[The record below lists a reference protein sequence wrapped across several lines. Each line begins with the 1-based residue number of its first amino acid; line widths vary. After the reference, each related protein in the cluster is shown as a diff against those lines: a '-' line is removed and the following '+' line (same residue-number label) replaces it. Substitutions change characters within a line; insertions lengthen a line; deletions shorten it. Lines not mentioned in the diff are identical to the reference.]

1 KMNKWYYNL
10 VSEEYET
17 HIRRTIIHRD
27 NKSII
32 VREISHELE
41 VLDLHKV
48 LTPVI
53 TRDSGQD
60 NICFKMCFSKY
71 NWSGNRS
78 SLWYLG
84 LSDENNI
91 QFLQETVTQKYPN
104 LFNHYSQT
112 IKAFNTEKTL
122 KNSLTRMKYQ
132 LKTVMETEE
141 TPIRKGIVLNKSGK
155 YLTPQE
161 TQALIV
167 EYNTIKN
174 ELKNAKKTI
183 TRLKEKITRLT
194 SLPDQ
199 DIDSSHDEIVRTTID
214 DLIEEWKLGSTLLV
228 DTKTYLSL
236 VLEKPCNNCGNYLI
250 SKRDCQLIVIGFK
263 AKCFI
268 RCKECETII
277 EISNEKKDICFSKAV
292 AAGGLG
298 AGITRH
304 AVQSFLATIGITS
317 QCSKAI
323 YHNHQHQLFS
333 KIIELAKSS
342 TNNAII
348 NCIDHVEQALTEQAN
363 STKSELDEHKKI
375 LPISFDVSWSHG
387 RNAKQASGE
396 FICHLEFEAVI
407 RSNDQERKEIR
418 YEVRQRHD
426 TNGTVFDDMANLI
439 REVADDAKKAFPDS
453 F

>member
-1 KMNKWYYNL
+1 MNKWYYNL

-32 VREISHELE
+32 VHEISHELE

-48 LTPVI
+48 LTPVT
-53 TRDSGQD
+53 TRVNKNNPNANELAGYYAYQPSKKDETIWVPLLPGYTVYTKINDNFFKLSIMKNTNHQLIYQWYFYEKDETFKLLKDSGQD

-91 QFLQETVTQKYPN
+91 QFLQET
-104 LFNHYSQT
+104 
-112 IKAFNTEKTL
+112 
-122 KNSLTRMKYQ
+122 
-132 LKTVMETEE
+132 

-199 DIDSSHDEIVRTTID
+199 DIDSSHDEI
-214 DLIEEWKLGSTLLV
+214 
-228 DTKTYLSL
+228 
-236 VLEKPCNNCGNYLI
+236 
-250 SKRDCQLIVIGFK
+250 
-263 AKCFI
+263 
-268 RCKECETII
+268 
-277 EISNEKKDICFSKAV
+277 
-292 AAGGLG
+292 
-298 AGITRH
+298 
-304 AVQSFLATIGITS
+304 
-317 QCSKAI
+317 
-323 YHNHQHQLFS
+323 
-333 KIIELAKSS
+333 
-342 TNNAII
+342 
-348 NCIDHVEQALTEQAN
+348 
-363 STKSELDEHKKI
+363 
-375 LPISFDVSWSHG
+375 
-387 RNAKQASGE
+387 
-396 FICHLEFEAVI
+396 
-407 RSNDQERKEIR
+407 
-418 YEVRQRHD
+418 
-426 TNGTVFDDMANLI
+426 
-439 REVADDAKKAFPDS
+439 
-453 F
+453 